1 MRKLLIVVRTMLAAG
16 VVLLGSA
23 VAQTSAAPSQ
33 TPPAKKPAA
42 PAAKKSPSAAAKTAA
57 SKDEPVTALTTNKQK
72 ASYAIGMNWGTGL
85 HRQNIDVDSAALIQG
100 MKDALAGGK
109 TLLTEDEARTALMQL
124 QKEVQEKQQAKAAAE
139 GDANKKEGE
148 AFLAA
153 NKSKEGVVT
162 LPSGLQYKILKEGT
176 GPKPTA
182 TDSVVCNYKGT
193 LINGTEFDSS
203 YKRGEPATFPVTGV
217 IKGWTEALQLM
228 PVGSKWQLFIP
239 SDLAYGPRGTPGG
252 PIGPNATLIF
262 EVELISIKDKNPPPD
277 KVPAPGGATGAAG
290 AATSSPTPA
299 PSPTP
304 AASPTPKK

>member
-16 VVLLGSA
+16 VVLLGNA

-42 PAAKKSPSAAAKTAA
+42 PAAKKSPSTAKKAGTATKGEA
-57 SKDEPVTALTTNKQK
+57 VTALTTTKQK

-85 HRQNIDVDSAALIQG
+85 HRQGIDVDNAALIQG

-109 TLLTEDEARTALMQL
+109 TLLTEDEARSALMQL
-124 QKEVQEKQQAKAAAE
+124 QKEMQEKQQAKAAQE
-139 GDANKKEGE
+139 GEANKKEGE

-153 NKSKEGVVT
+153 NKTKEGVVT
-162 LPSGLQYKILKEGT
+162 LPSGLQYKILTPGT

-182 TDSVVCNYKGT
+182 SDSVVCNYKGT
-193 LINGTEFDSS
+193 LINGSEFDSS

-239 SDLAYGPRGTPGG
+239 PDLAYGPRGTPGG

-262 EVELISIKDKNPPPD
+262 EVELISIKEKNPLPD
-277 KVPAPGGATGAAG
+277 KVPAPAAAPEKSPAGGAT
-290 AATSSPTPA
+290 S
-299 PSPTP
+299 SPTP